1 MVMNVYNKKL
11 ISQRVHAAKA
21 HQIRTPTVPR

>member
-1 MVMNVYNKKL
+1 MVMNVYNKSL
-11 ISQRVHAAKA
+11 SIRVHAAKT